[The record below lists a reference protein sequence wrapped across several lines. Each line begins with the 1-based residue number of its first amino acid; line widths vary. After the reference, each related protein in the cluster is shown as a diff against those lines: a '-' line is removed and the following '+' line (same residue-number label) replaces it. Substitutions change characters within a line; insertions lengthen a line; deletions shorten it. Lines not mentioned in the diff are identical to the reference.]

1 MSDSVGFI
9 GLGNMGEPIAGN
21 LLKAGFGVRVFNR
34 TASKAAALV
43 KQGARLASHAQDVAE
58 PGGIVLTMLSDDR
71 TVEEFCDEPGG
82 FIEKLGPGGIH
93 VSLSTISPAAARRLP
108 EQHRKF
114 QVSYVGAP
122 VFGRPEAAAAKRLN
136 VLVSGAAA
144 AKSRIAPILAAIGQA
159 TFDFGEAPDAANV
172 VKVCGNFMIASA
184 IQTMAEAMTLAQKNG
199 IDAAKMMDM
208 LAQTIF
214 ACPVYQGYGKALSEQ
229 RFEPAG
235 FRMVLGLKDV
245 NLALDTAAASTMP
258 MPIASLLHDRLLAN
272 VARGRGEM
280 DWLAVSLGIA
290 EDAGLGKSGETKQNA
305 GS

>member
-21 LLKAGFGVRVFNR
+21 LLKAGYRLRVFNR
-34 TASKAAALV
+34 TASKAAPLV
-43 KQGARLASHAQDVAE
+43 KQGAQPVGRASDVAE

-71 TVEEFCDEPGG
+71 TVEEMCGEPGG
-82 FIEKLGPGGIH
+82 FIEKLGANGIH
-93 VSLSTISPAAARRLP
+93 ISLSTISPGAARRLA

-114 QVSYVGAP
+114 KVTYIGAP
-122 VFGRPEAAAAKRLN
+122 VFGRPEAAAAKRMN
-136 VLVSGAAA
+136 VLVSGESA
-144 AKSRIAPILAAIGQA
+144 AKKRVAPILAAIGQA
-159 TFDFGEAPDAANV
+159 TFDFGDAPDAANV
-172 VKVCGNFMIASA
+172 VKICGNFMIASA

-208 LAQTIF
+208 MVQTIF
-214 ACPVYQGYGKALSEQ
+214 ACPIYQGYGRALSEQ

-235 FRMVLGLKDV
+235 FRMALGLKDV
-245 NLALDTAAASTMP
+245 DLALETAAASTMP

-272 VARGRGEM
+272 IARGRGDM

-290 EDAGLGKSGETKQNA
+290 EDAGLGKSGDTK
-305 GS
+305 